1 MKTTLESGVSM
12 ESAVALRITKK
23 AGVCGG
29 DPIVAGTR
37 IPVWWLENARR
48 AGMDEP
54 RLLREFPQLCEDDL
68 QAAWA
73 YVESHADEIDRQIR
87 ENSEA

>member
-1 MKTTLESGVSM
+1 MQ
-12 ESAVALRITKK
+12 SAIALRIIKK

-29 DPIVAGTR
+29 DAIVAGTR

-48 AGMDEP
+48 AGMEES
-54 RLLREFPQLCEDDL
+54 RLLREFPQLSQDDL

-73 YVESHADEIDRQIR
+73 YVESHADEIERQIS